1 MLNNKSFLPNLA
13 VRRPVTII
21 VTLLAIVV
29 VGAIAYQKV
38 MIELLPQGFTPPF
51 LGVWVSYVNANP
63 QEVEEQIARPVEEQ
77 VRTIPG
83 VRKVETYS
91 NSNGCWTWLEFAGGT
106 DMDVAYDQLRDRME
120 RARAQLPDDFERY
133 YLRKFGRN
141 DTPIIFMS
149 LSLPE
154 EVEDPYYIV
163 EKFLKQPLERVD
175 GVASIEIWGAQ
186 EKSIQILI
194 DQDKVKAH
202 RLNMFEVVNS
212 LRDDNFAMSSGWVYD
227 GDKKFIV
234 RSIAR
239 FRNLEQIQKLPI
251 NEFGLRV
258 EDVAEVKYDV
268 EERRWTQRV
277 NGKPALLLEIQKESL
292 ANSV

>member
-175 GVASIEIWGAQ
+175 GV
-186 EKSIQILI
+186 
-194 DQDKVKAH
+194 
-202 RLNMFEVVNS
+202 
-212 LRDDNFAMSSGWVYD
+212 
-227 GDKKFIV
+227 
-234 RSIAR
+234 
-239 FRNLEQIQKLPI
+239 
-251 NEFGLRV
+251 
-258 EDVAEVKYDV
+258 
-268 EERRWTQRV
+268 
-277 NGKPALLLEIQKESL
+277 
-292 ANSV
+292 